1 MTAAACA
8 GLVSLAVAAVPE
20 GLPAILTVIGYSL
33 NDTIINFDRIRENLQ
48 RDRLATGGKT
58 PLKEIINTSINQ
70 MLSRTVMTSGTTALT
85 TVAMLAFGGPLL
97 KGFAFAMTAGIVVGT
112 FSSIYIAGPILLFFD
127 RRGEGA
133 LLDITEEEE
142 ETPKA
147 EAAEDE
153 QPEAEEAAGEEAQQP
168 KPEDKQDTDK
178 KD

>member
-1 MTAAACA
+1 I
-8 GLVSLAVAAVPE
+8 GLADYMGADIKIDLTVVA
-20 GLPAILTVIGYSL
+20 AILTVIGYSL

-85 TVAMLAFGGPLL
+85 TLARLAFCGPLL

-127 RRGEGA
+127 RRGEGS
-133 LLDITEEEE
+133 LLDLTEEEE
-142 ETPKA
+142 AKPA
-147 EAAEDE
+147 ESE
-153 QPEAEEAAGEEAQQP
+153 QPEAEQPEDEEESE
-168 KPEDKQDTDK
+168 KPEAEAKDEEKKDEDK